1 MFMLFLLTG
10 MVSFSFAATP
20 DWAACNYAYNI
31 TYYDSPS
38 SAGTINGYSNG
49 QTQQIQHNRVPCQDY
64 ELYSSAQASPS
75 SGYAFSSWSSS
86 SISLSS
92 TSANPA
98 GFSMGPG
105 SGSITANYVLLP
117 DILNLWSYNS
127 NSSSGS
133 SGSAPPSVMNNTDL
147 SSASGFSTSEQC
159 GVMNVFN
166 DPYCLWVSSGG
177 KINGNSYVSL
187 MFIDNSSAAYPNY
200 PHGNTTV
207 TMTLELFNNNYAN
220 VTAMSVNF
228 VPASGTPIN
237 LGNSF
242 VENYGTHVW
251 SAVVDLAGYVGHDA
265 QASYLSQ

>member
-1 MFMLFLLTG
+1 
-10 MVSFSFAATP
+10 
-20 DWAACNYAYNI
+20 
-31 TYYDSPS
+31 
-38 SAGTINGYSNG
+38 
-49 QTQQIQHNRVPCQDY
+49 
-64 ELYSSAQASPS
+64 
-75 SGYAFSSWSSS
+75 
-86 SISLSS
+86 
-92 TSANPA
+92 
-98 GFSMGPG
+98 
-105 SGSITANYVLLP
+105 
-117 DILNLWSYNS
+117 
-127 NSSSGS
+127 
-133 SGSAPPSVMNNTDL
+133 MNNTDL

-265 QASYLSQ
+265 QASYLSQCGTIPNYCTLGKAYMDVSEALADLTNVLLRSSLTSSFYSDNVPSVASLVMTWQWTPGCSAGTIGFAAGTVGLVVGISSGQWYTLFWTVPDVIASAYAISANCLSYNIPP